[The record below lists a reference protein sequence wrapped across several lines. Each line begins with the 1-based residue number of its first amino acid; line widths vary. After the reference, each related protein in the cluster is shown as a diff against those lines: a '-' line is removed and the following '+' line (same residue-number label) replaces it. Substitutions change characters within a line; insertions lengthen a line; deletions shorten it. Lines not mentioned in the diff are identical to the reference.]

1 MRVRPIKV
9 LCLLAGLAGVITMMY
24 CDGQKSKALL
34 KGALWNFLSAF
45 LYAVYAIGLNVF
57 STDDLD
63 YGFYLGSLGLINCI
77 LMVPTMLA
85 LDIWEIDPIVS
96 LSFGELVVEFG
107 YAVLSTLVFEY
118 VWAICCTR
126 LGPITATVGF
136 TTGMLPTCLFLD
148 FVVMAKP
155 GTVLSQ
161 RYVGG
166 ICLVTAAFLGISLL
180 SDVPSDDEYM
190 LTRHGLKRRGE
201 CMVDEDTGKQ
211 TYAGDDEHETEVIL
225 PVD

>member
-1 MRVRPIKV
+1 
-9 LCLLAGLAGVITMMY
+9 
-24 CDGQKSKALL
+24 
-34 KGALWNFLSAF
+34 
-45 LYAVYAIGLNVF
+45 
-57 STDDLD
+57 
-63 YGFYLGSLGLINCI
+63 
-77 LMVPTMLA
+77 MLA

-96 LSFGELVVEFG
+96 MSFGELVVEFG

-126 LGPITATVGF
+126 LGPRTATVGF

-148 FVVMAKP
+148 FVVLAKP
-155 GTVLSQ
+155 GSVLSQ

-180 SDVPSDDEYM
+180 SDVPSDDEYL

-201 CMVDEDTGKQ
+201 CTVDQESGKT
-211 TYAGDDEHETEVIL
+211 TYAGDEDDSESEVIF
-225 PVD
+225 PVE